1 MPLQD
6 SRDTLRTPWKYIR
19 TSRHAAWP
27 RPRSDC
33 RAELAGSACL
43 SWCGSRAPGSK
54 RMGSETACPGC
65 SGRGRSPRTLLAGVR
80 PGWSCRDP
88 GLLPGSRCIPE
99 ATRRGLQRVARRLS

>member
-43 SWCGSRAPGSK
+43 SWCGSRA
-54 RMGSETACPGC
+54 RDR
-65 SGRGRSPRTLLAGVR
+65 SGWGRRPPAPDVLDEAVR
-80 PGWSCRDP
+80 PVRS
-88 GLLPGSRCIPE
+88 
-99 ATRRGLQRVARRLS
+99 